1 MTAACTETPRHCAVR
16 FLVEA
21 DSSPGLLP
29 RLLQPFAKRDLTP
42 DRVWSTKIGEIMQIG
57 ITLNALD
64 ADIVHVIEG
73 NLRQVIGVRALTRA
87 QTDNLRQ
94 AA

>member
-87 QTDNLRQ
+87 QTDNLR
-94 AA
+94 AAA